1 MFEYAKASQVC
12 VSVSACALW
21 HSQVCCS
28 TATELQSWLR
38 NAEQEEQA
46 SFNSSPVRTAQSRNA
61 RGEQVETHRPHRG
74 RGASA
79 HATHPFKTHHIP
91 PFSVCQQERKKQHGA
106 ANVVSARM

>member
-74 RGASA
+74 RGGGRLPMPPTPLKHITFPPSASV
-79 HATHPFKTHHIP
+79 
-91 PFSVCQQERKKQHGA
+91 SRKGKSNMEQPTL
-106 ANVVSARM
+106 